1 MSLFLTSKED
11 NILVAKFQKDI
22 IIETLP
28 KFLFKS
34 MERTLKKKFNFQN
47 PLEEEP

>member
-1 MSLFLTSKED
+1 MSLFLKSKED

-34 MERTLKKKFNFQN
+34 MERTLKKNSTFKT
-47 PLEEEP
+47 P